1 MAGKV
6 PLGNP
11 VPVSDLATEILD
23 PVLRKRAG
31 ISVGLVQSW
40 EEIVGPRLALKTR
53 PEKIQWPRRMHE
65 DDPFEPATL
74 IVACEGMAALHLQ
87 HETGEVIGRVN
98 SFLGFNAI
106 GRLRIVQKPVANNTA
121 APRPR
126 PRQLTD
132 VERKKLSG
140 TVGVIE
146 DEGLRASL
154 ERLGATIIGT
164 RQRKS

>member
-1 MAGKV
+1 MAGKR
-6 PLGNP
+6 PYGNP

-40 EEIVGPRLALKTR
+40 EEIVGPRLAARSR
-53 PEKIQWPRRMHE
+53 PEKIQWPRRLHE

-74 IVACEGMAALHLQ
+74 VVACEGVAALHLQ

-98 SFLGFNAI
+98 AFLGFMAV
-106 GRLRIVQKPVANNTA
+106 GRIRIVQKPITERAPA
-121 APRPR
+121 PKPRPR
-126 PRQLTD
+126 PLTEG
-132 VERKKLSG
+132 ERKKLSG
-140 TVGVIE
+140 TVGEIE

>member
-1 MAGKV
+1 MAGKK
-6 PLGNP
+6 PFGNP
-11 VPVSDLATEILD
+11 VPVSDLASEILD

-40 EEIVGPRLALKTR
+40 EEIVGPRLALKSR

-74 IVACEGMAALHLQ
+74 VVACEGLAALHLQ

-98 SFLGFNAI
+98 AFLGFNAI
-106 GRLRIVQKPVANNTA
+106 GRLRIVQKPVASASA

-132 VERKKLSG
+132 AERKKLSG
-140 TVGVIE
+140 TVGLIE

-154 ERLGATIIGT
+154 ERLGASIIGS